1 MHRVYL
7 TLFAGSFLA
16 FILFPVFFQ
25 LKAEKTMHSP
35 FNVPLKKIWLVF
47 VALIVLSVY
56 GAFTGDYPSF
66 KEIVEELTTRKSYL
80 MFTHFEEVYIWL
92 AQAVEGNYD
101 LWRLGIALV
110 SYTSLFFCLKLTG
123 SLNYRTLF
131 LFSTWE
137 LWGAVMGRQQCSTY
151 ILTLGLILIWTRRK
165 YLFGFLF
172 IILSLF
178 LHKGGLIGL
187 AILPFVFIKINKPN
201 LIVLMIVFV
210 IVASGEQILLDYLK
224 EDDDFVGKNYL
235 QIEDFDRTIFN
246 LIDWWA
252 RVISIYIFGFW
263 VLLRFRKY
271 KHIKW
276 CNYMARF
283 LLGAMYVSSLI
294 FFIPIEQRTPFERSL
309 RLWYI
314 PMFLLGVRAMNTRW
328 DRNKLIIILSWFNMV
343 MVILYMIMSFR
354 GQIDKYYNDLF

>member
-1 MHRVYL
+1 MHRVSL

-16 FILFPVFFQ
+16 FILLPAFFQ
-25 LKAEKTMHSP
+25 LKAEKTLNPP
-35 FNVPLKKIWLVF
+35 FNVPLKKIWWVF
-47 VALIVLSVY
+47 VALILLSVY

-66 KEIVEELTTRKSYL
+66 KEIVEELYTRKSYL
-80 MFTHFEEVYIWL
+80 SYTHLEEVYVWL
-92 AQAVEGNYD
+92 ANAVEGNYD

-137 LWGAVMGRQQCSTY
+137 LWGAVMGRQQCSIY
-151 ILTLGLILIWTRRK
+151 VLILGLILIWTQRK
-165 YLFGFLF
+165 YLFGFLL

-201 LIVLMIVFV
+201 ITVLLIVFAI
-210 IVASGEQILLDYLK
+210 IASGEQILLDYLK

-235 QIEDFDRTIFN
+235 EIEDFDRTIFN

-252 RVISIYIFGFW
+252 RVVSTYLFGFW
-263 VLLRFRKY
+263 VLFKFQKY
-271 KHIKW
+271 KRIKW
-276 CNYMARF
+276 CNYMSRF

-294 FFIPIEQRTPFERSL
+294 FFIPIEQRSPFDRSL

-314 PMFLLGVRAMNTRW
+314 PIILLATRAMNKKW
-328 DRNKLIIILSWFNMV
+328 DRNIFIIILSWFNMV
-343 MVILYMIMSFR
+343 MVILYMIMSLR